1 MAEQD
6 KNELN
11 KNEEGHKKIL
21 IRKKST
27 TSQTSGTSKTA
38 TSAKK
43 VIIKKA
49 AVSTSGSNVT
59 EPPKEIKAVTTE
71 QSENTKKE
79 EEKKPF
85 VSSDYSLHPRNNYQN
100 QNREQ
105 NREYNKY
112 PPRQNGYNQNNN
124 RSNYNGNGNNR
135 PNGNYRSNNFQNG
148 NYNRNNNNNGQNQ
161 QFGDRRPF
169 NNNRNGFN
177 NNNNQQRDFNKP
189 YSGNR
194 PGQNNAFRQP
204 KMDIPTTTNDKTRS
218 RKKENNKKNDD
229 KKELFAK
236 PEMELIYK
244 KKEDKVSLSSVPT
257 CIDIVDKISVS
268 DLAKKMNLKANVIIS
283 KLISYGYMCTIN
295 DKIDAETVAVVAEDF
310 NCKVNI
316 VSLYEETVIEE
327 EKIDESEMQKR
338 PPVVTVMGHVDHGK
352 TKLLDAIRH
361 SDKASTES
369 GGITQ
374 HIGAYSVTLENG
386 ETITFIDT
394 PGHEAF
400 TMMRA
405 RGAQVTD
412 IVILVVAADDGVMP
426 QTIEAINHA
435 KQAKV
440 PIIVAINKCDKPD
453 ANKEKIKSQLAEHN
467 VVVEDYGGDCMCCE
481 ISALKR
487 TGIDE
492 LLEAVI
498 LQAEIE
504 NLKASYK
511 TRASG
516 FILESKIDQGRG
528 AVASVLISKGTLKVG
543 DFFVAGVFSGKIR
556 AMWSDKGKRI
566 KIATPSTPVEIT
578 GIEGIP
584 NAGDPFNVL
593 ETEKEAK
600 LLSAK
605 RKDLN
610 KMKDAE
616 AVKKLTLNDFLSQK
630 KEGEQQ
636 EIKVIIKADVQGS
649 SEAIRDSLNKLS
661 NSEIKLT
668 TIHMGVG
675 PINETDVMLAVTSKA
690 IIICFRVRPNPKAS
704 LLIDKEKVD
713 ARRYNIIYDIIED
726 IKAAMEGMIK
736 PDLQEELIGAIE
748 VKQVFKISKV
758 GTIAGSIVT
767 SGKVKR
773 KSLIRLMRDDVQI
786 YSGKISSLKRYK
798 DDASEVLEGTEC
810 GISLENWKDIRVGD
824 IMEAYEIKEIQR
836 NLDDVEKKEKQLE
849 EERKAAEIKEQ
860 KRLEEE
866 MFRAEEEKLHELL
879 ELDEKEE

>member
-189 YSGNR
+189 YSGNH

-257 CIDIVDKISVS
+257 SIDIVDKISVS

>member
-11 KNEEGHKKIL
+11 KNEDGHKKIL
-21 IRKKST
+21 IRKKSST
-27 TSQTSGTSKTA
+27 TSQTSSTNKTA
-38 TSAKK
+38 TPAKK

-49 AVSTSGSNVT
+49 ATVPAAGSTVT
-59 EPPKEIKAVTTE
+59 EPPKEIKTVATE
-71 QSENTKKE
+71 QPENTKKE
-79 EEKKPF
+79 EEKKVS
-85 VSSDYSLHPRNNYQN
+85 VSSDYSLHQRNNYQN

-124 RSNYNGNGNNR
+124 RSNYNGGNNR

-148 NYNRNNNNNGQNQ
+148 NYNRNNNNGQNQ

-194 PGQNNAFRQP
+194 PGQNNGFRQP

-244 KKEDKVSLSSVPT
+244 KKEDKVSLSSVPSS
-257 CIDIVDKISVS
+257 IDIVDKISVS

-295 DKIDAETVAVVAEDF
+295 DKIDADTVAVIAEDF

-435 KQAKV
+435 TQAEV

-453 ANKEKIKSQLAEHN
+453 SNIAKIKNQLAEHG
-467 VVVEDYGGDCMCCE
+467 VLIEEFGGDKMCCE

-487 TGIDE
+487 TGINE

-498 LQAEIE
+498 LQAEVE

-516 FILESKIDQGRG
+516 FVLESKIDQGRG

-543 DFFVAGVFSGKIR
+543 DFFVAGVYSGKIR
-556 AMWSDKGKRI
+556 AMWNDKGKRI
-566 KIATPSTPVEIT
+566 KVATPSTPVEIT

-704 LLIDKEKVD
+704 LLIEKEKVD

-866 MFRAEEEKLHELL
+866 MFRAEEEKLHTLL
-879 ELDEKEE
+879 ELDEKE